1 MVSSYLFGG
10 TRYIDGFHTTINEA
24 YNVVEPT
31 ARVTEAVYETVAVAR
46 NVPRNVHPSASTTA
60 AE

>member
-1 MVSSYLFGG
+1 M
-10 TRYIDGFHTTINEA
+10 
-24 YNVVEPT
+24 VEPT
-31 ARVTEAVYETVAVAR
+31 ARVTEAVYETVAAAH